1 MTGES
6 HPPADADHD
15 PGEDP
20 VTDESVA
27 DRAAAAGGREP
38 PGARDVDPVL
48 SVRDLATHFHTEEG
62 VVKAV
67 DGISYDLYPGE
78 TLGIV
83 GESGSGKSVSAMS
96 VLNLVDSPGRVERG
110 EVRFQGRDLLEL
122 DERALRDLRGNQI
135 SLVLQDPMSSL
146 NPVDTVGYQIARVV
160 RRHQG
165 LSKRAARERAV
176 ELIDE
181 MGIPEPESRV
191 DEYPH
196 QLSGG
201 MRQRVLLAMA
211 MSCEPDVLVLDEP
224 TTALDVTI
232 EAQIFELVDELQ
244 AAHDVAVILITHDLG
259 VVAGACDRVAVFY
272 AGRIVERA
280 PVDELFARPKHPYTR
295 GLMRSIPR
303 LSADVDRLSPIA
315 GTVPNLA
322 ALPSG
327 CSFHPR
333 CPHATDHC
341 ERYDPELRDVGGD
354 SEAACL
360 HAKGYGPLRED
371 APRHR
376 QRDGNGGQAEH
387 AAPGPD
393 GGRDETETR
402 PGGDG
407 S

>member
-1 MTGES
+1 MTPEQDRD
-6 HPPADADHD
+6 PAVPDADA
-15 PGEDP
+15 
-20 VTDESVA
+20 
-27 DRAAAAGGREP
+27 
-38 PGARDVDPVL
+38 DPVL
-48 SVRDLATHFHTEEG
+48 SVRDLATYFHTEEG

-67 DGISYDLYPGE
+67 DGVSYDLYPGE

-96 VLNLVDSPGRVERG
+96 VLNLVGSPGRVERG
-110 EVRFQGRDLLEL
+110 EIRFRGRNLLEL
-122 DERALRDLRGNQI
+122 DERALRDVRGNQI

-165 LSKRAARERAV
+165 LSKRAARDRAV

-211 MSCEPDVLVLDEP
+211 MSCEPDVLILDEP

-232 EAQIFELVDELQ
+232 EAQIFDLVEELQ
-244 AAHDVAVILITHDLG
+244 TARDVAVVLITHDLG

-303 LSADVDRLSPIA
+303 LNADVDRLTPID

-322 ALPSG
+322 DLPDG

-341 ERYDPELRDVGGD
+341 EEYDPELRDVGG
-354 SEAACL
+354 SEVACL
-360 HAKGYGPLRED
+360 HASGYGSLSS
-371 APRHR
+371 
-376 QRDGNGGQAEH
+376 G
-387 AAPGPD
+387 D
-393 GGRDETETR
+393 GGRT
-402 PGGDG
+402 GGDR